1 MNNFWSLVGFEYK
14 KIFVRKSVLIAVLL
28 ALIATIFSVFTL
40 VMGINPNTGISNY
53 KEMLIDK
60 EYSLAFSG
68 TPLDKRLI
76 LKASKAYQT
85 IPDGVYPY
93 SDSVE
98 YEKYA
103 RPYNSVYTLIDSTY
117 AECGNG
123 FDTNDLQEISEEDA
137 NSFYEKRINQYR
149 INLENNSNFTKGN
162 VDRIIEA
169 DNQIKKPFIMEYT
182 DGYERFFSFS
192 TTNAFI
198 VMFLI
203 AFILSPMFVNEYSQ
217 RTDSLILTSK
227 NGKTSQIYA
236 KIFTGV
242 SFSIAISTFF
252 LLIGYFL
259 CMCVYGFD
267 GANSPIQLHIPLL
280 TYNFTMIE
288 VAMILFATTI
298 FGGFL
303 MTAICF
309 YLSSAMN
316 NSIVVLAVSV
326 TVVLLGMF
334 NGIFP

>member
-203 AFILSPMFVNEYSQ
+203 A
-217 RTDSLILTSK
+217 
-227 NGKTSQIYA
+227 
-236 KIFTGV
+236 
-242 SFSIAISTFF
+242 
-252 LLIGYFL
+252 
-259 CMCVYGFD
+259 
-267 GANSPIQLHIPLL
+267 
-280 TYNFTMIE
+280 
-288 VAMILFATTI
+288 
-298 FGGFL
+298 
-303 MTAICF
+303 
-309 YLSSAMN
+309 
-316 NSIVVLAVSV
+316 
-326 TVVLLGMF
+326 
-334 NGIFP
+334 